1 LKLGFNLKE
10 IKKMTSTQVNLFLQR
25 DQEPVYKDQIERELN
40 KNG

>member
-1 LKLGFNLKE
+1 
-10 IKKMTSTQVNLFLQR
+10 MTSTQVNLFLQR